1 MTDLGIQQKRRMR
14 GVDSPAFRKL
24 ILTVG
29 FIVPMIGAATAN
41 PLLKSDEYVM
51 FLPDIAYEQSD
62 GKYVAGVQAWVYEK
76 QRRPGLSQMLALFL
90 GIDLSSLT
98 PAERQRFYERTQLFR
113 VDSERGKQILITDI
127 AGNRHSLPM
136 TKRSGR
142 TGDVVA
148 IEPPQPFGNQNQKI
162 FFELNGRGKP
172 ANHNQATAYFA
183 PKSGL
188 SIISDIDDTIKETKV
203 GKTRQVLI
211 KTFLE
216 EFVAVDGMSDW
227 YSDLASDRNVAFHYV
242 SSSPIQLYPLLSE
255 FMNKAGYPE
264 GSMHLRETTR
274 WTEIVPRG
282 AARLHKPSSIDRL
295 VKAYPNRHF
304 ILIGDSGEH
313 DPTIYADFMR
323 KYPSQIIGIC
333 IRDVSAERAGK
344 NYAEIFAGLPAEQ
357 WLVTNSVEKM
367 RSAVNQWRKTNGY

>member
-1 MTDLGIQQKRRMR
+1 MTDLGIQQKRRMM

-24 ILTVG
+24 ILRVG
-29 FIVPMIGAATAN
+29 AIVPMIGVATAS

-76 QRRPGLSQMLALFL
+76 QRRPGLTQMLALFL
-90 GIDLSSLT
+90 GVDLSSLT

-113 VDSERGKQILITDI
+113 VDSERGKQLLVTDI
-127 AGNRHSLPM
+127 GGARHSLPI
-136 TKRSGR
+136 TRRSGR
-142 TGDVVA
+142 TGDLLS
-148 IEPPQPFGNQNQKI
+148 IEPKQPFGNENRKI
-162 FFELNGRGKP
+162 SFELNGSGKP
-172 ANHNQATAYFA
+172 ANHNEAIAYFI

-188 SIISDIDDTIKETKV
+188 SFISDIDDTIKETKV
-203 GKTRQVLI
+203 GKTREVLI

-216 EFVAVDGMSDW
+216 EFLPVEGMSDW
-227 YSDLASDRNVAFHYV
+227 YSELASNKDVAFHYV

-255 FMNKAGYPE
+255 FMAKTGYPE

-282 AARLHKPSSIDRL
+282 TARLHKPNSIERL
-295 VKAYPNRHF
+295 IKAYPNRHF

-313 DPTIYADFMR
+313 DPIIYADFMR
-323 KYPSQIIGIC
+323 KYPNQIIGIC
-333 IRDVSAERAGK
+333 IRNVSPDSAPK
-344 NYAEIFAGLPAEQ
+344 NYNEIFKDIANDK

-367 RSAVNQWRKTNGY
+367 RDAVNGWRSTYGY